1 MDLVANVLDL
11 FMSSN
16 KMIRKVKI
24 LHHPNSNNK
33 NKERMTFFIN
43 LGKCIVVIDISIVI
57 ILFAAIANKKAII
70 FEIAKDY
77 IDIRYIMLPMYVTI
91 AKEGG
96 ILLKYVINYL

>member
-33 NKERMTFFIN
+33 NKERTTFFIN
-43 LGKCIVVIDISIVI
+43 LSKCIVVIDISIVI

-70 FEIAKDY
+70 FEIAKD
-77 IDIRYIMLPMYVTI
+77 
-91 AKEGG
+91 
-96 ILLKYVINYL
+96 